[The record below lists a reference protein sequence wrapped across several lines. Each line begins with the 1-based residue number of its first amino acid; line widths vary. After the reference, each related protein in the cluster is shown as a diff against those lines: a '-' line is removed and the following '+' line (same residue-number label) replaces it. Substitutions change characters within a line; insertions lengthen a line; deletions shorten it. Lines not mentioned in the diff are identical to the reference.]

1 MATTRVTVLDEP
13 FGIRSPAPEEYTRA
27 VAGHVDRTLRALR
40 GASPALEP
48 FPVAVLGA
56 MEITDQLFR
65 TREAA
70 GAEVA
75 AAVDRVE
82 RMSARVDRA
91 LAKSGK
97 EDGAP
102 RE

>member
-13 FGIRSPAPEEYTRA
+13 FGIRSSAPEEYTRE

-40 GASPALEP
+40 SASPALEP
-48 FPVAVLGA
+48 FPIAVLGA
-56 MEITDQLFR
+56 MEITDELFR
-65 TREAA
+65 AREAA
-70 GAEVA
+70 GAEVEE
-75 AAVDRVE
+75 AVGRVE

-91 LAKSGK
+91 LQEVGK

-102 RE
+102 EE